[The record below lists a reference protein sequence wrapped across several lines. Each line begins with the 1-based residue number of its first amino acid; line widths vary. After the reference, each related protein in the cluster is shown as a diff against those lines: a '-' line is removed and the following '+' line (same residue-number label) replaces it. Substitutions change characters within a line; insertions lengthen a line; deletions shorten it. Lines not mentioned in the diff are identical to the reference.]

1 MGYPRRL
8 LVDHSVLG
16 YYHCVSRC
24 VRRALLLGGEWDHRR
39 AWIEDRLVE
48 LSFIFAI
55 ECSAYAILSNHV
67 HIVVR
72 INPDAARLWTALEV
86 ARRWYRLFPKVLER
100 VRARASSPE
109 EADRLEQQFLENV
122 AGQKGRIR
130 ILRARL
136 ADLGW
141 FHKMWK
147 EPLARLANRQDD
159 CTGHFWEGRFKS
171 YRLLDDAAVLA
182 CMVYV
187 DLNLFRAGMVQTIEE
202 CHFTSLLERL
212 EAVKA
217 TQGGD
222 AGTPSRSP
230 ASTSRHPRSRV
241 TTWLLP
247 TDTVLGM
254 TTRQYVSLVA
264 HTGGVPID
272 RQDHDGHLTS
282 LGIDPP
288 RWKQVL
294 TTTARRVG
302 SVVGNAINCLKE
314 AQRRRARRVVNLLD
328 IYRSG

>member
-8 LVDHSVLG
+8 LVDHSSLG

-24 VRRALLLGGEWDHRR
+24 VRRAHLCGGEWDYRR

-55 ECSAYAILSNHV
+55 ECCAYAILSNHV
-67 HIVVR
+67 HTVVR

-86 ARRWYRLFPKVLER
+86 ARRWYRLFPRVLAR
-100 VRARASSPE
+100 VRARATSPE

-122 AGQKGRIR
+122 AAQDGRIR

-182 CMVYV
+182 GMVYV
-187 DLNLFRAGMVQTIEE
+187 DLNLFRAGMVQSLEA
-202 CHFTSLLERL
+202 CHFTSLLQRL
-212 EAVKA
+212 EPIKA
-217 TQGGD
+217 AQGGD
-222 AGTPSRSP
+222 DRSP
-230 ASTSRHPRSRV
+230 PGSPTSTSQRRRPRAR
-241 TTWLLP
+241 TWLLS
-247 TDTVLGM
+247 TDEVLGM
-254 TTRQYVSLVA
+254 TPRQYVSLVA
-264 HTGGVPID
+264 QTGGVPID
-272 RQDHDGHLTS
+272 QADHDSRLTA

-328 IYRSG
+328 IYHSG